1 MNEAEGNHKQPNH
14 TLLDTLS
21 PDDVRERLWT
31 YEDFAVEEERP
42 PFNVAG
48 AFASLGFIGAAVRR
62 SRRFCLVMAA
72 IGMVAGLGTFI
83 AYPVAYQANVT
94 VLVKNDPAEDPVSAM
109 LTQTVLVES
118 QSVASSAV
126 KALGLTQSVS
136 SFQAAYTATVITNQV
151 LSITAN
157 APTSNGA
164 VDRANEIAAQ
174 YLKFRASTLLAQ
186 QAQVAAANAELVPQ
200 AKQQIAALQ
209 NRISQLQGQ
218 PSQQAELTKLQRQLQ
233 TATDSLPTLEQSVTG
248 LTTAEANTTSAMIA
262 GSQVLNAATPLHHS
276 KIKDVIEYIL
286 SGLIGGLAI
295 GLGIVIVRELIS
307 DRLRRRD
314 DIAAALGGPVRLSVG
329 RLRTRRPRLRV
340 GWLDKRPLGLSVGWL
355 DKRPFGLGAGW
366 PGMRRFRLGGSS
378 AADRSRDLRRI
389 AVQLRNSAA
398 RSTERAAT
406 LAVVAVDNAH
416 EIAPA
421 LVILAELCAEEST
434 RLLVADLV
442 PGAPVAKSLGVGGAG
457 VQKVRSG
464 GASMVVVTPQQADL
478 TPSGP
483 LSSAV
488 AAGALAAAPSEA
500 LVAAAKNADLLVAI
514 AELDPAVGGEH
525 LSTWAEAAVAVFT
538 AGKTRATRAYAVG
551 EMLRLSGIRA
561 ISGIVVGADKT
572 DQTLGS
578 APGPD
583 AVPPAGMRSSNGANG
598 ANGGNGADPGHSL
611 S

>member
-31 YEDFAVEEERP
+31 YEDFTVEEEHP

-62 SRRFCLVMAA
+62 SGRFCLVLAA
-72 IGMVAGLGTFI
+72 IGMVAGLGIFI

-109 LTQTVLVES
+109 LTQVVLVES
-118 QSVASSAV
+118 QSVASGAV

-136 SFQAAYTATVITNQV
+136 SFQAAYTATVVTNQV

-218 PSQQAELTKLQRQLQ
+218 PSQQAELTKLQRQLK

-276 KIKDVIEYIL
+276 KIKDVLEYVL

-314 DIAAALGGPVRLSVG
+314 DIAAALGGPIRLSVG
-329 RLRTRRPRLRV
+329 RLRSRTFRLR
-340 GWLDKRPLGLSVGWL
+340 VGWL
-355 DKRPFGLGAGW
+355 DKRPFGLGVGW
-366 PGMRRFRLGGSS
+366 PGMRRFQLGGSS

-398 RSTERAAT
+398 RPTDRAAT

-421 LVILAELCAEEST
+421 LVILAELCAKEGT

-442 PGAPVAKSLGVGGAG
+442 RGAPVAKLLGARGSG
-457 VQKVRSG
+457 VQKARSSG
-464 GASMVVVTPQQADL
+464 GFMVVVTPQQADL

-488 AAGALAAAPSEA
+488 AAGALAPAPSEA
-500 LVAAAKNADLLVAI
+500 LVSTAKDADLLVAI

-561 ISGIVVGADKT
+561 VSGIVVGADKT
-572 DQTLGS
+572 DQSLGS

-583 AVPPAGMRSSNGANG
+583 AVLPAGMRSSNGTNG